1 MGAGTWKNTKNRQ
14 NMYFFSLRIAP
25 LMERREPR
33 VSCVLAHVGGR
44 GVLEGGILATSAI
57 A

>member
-1 MGAGTWKNTKNRQ
+1 
-14 NMYFFSLRIAP
+14 MYFFFSLRTAP

-33 VSCVLAHVGGR
+33 VSCVLAHIGGR
-44 GVLEGGILATSAI
+44 GVLEGGILATSEI

>member
-25 LMERREPR
+25 LMERRELR
-33 VSCVLAHVGGR
+33 VSCVLAHIGGR
-44 GVLEGGILATSAI
+44 GVLEGGILATSTI